1 MVCTPIGLP
10 ISAHSLIAL
19 SRCSKSPSKVL
30 DISVLQDLRH
40 HGKCT
45 LAFRL
50 GRTHHPVSE
59 RFGHFEKRP
68 SILHLLLG
76 FPRAN
81 PSARVCLFAA
91 GHLLPAGDFSPL
103 LMFRLHFSHLVLA

>member
-1 MVCTPIGLP
+1 MP

-76 FPRAN
+76 WPRAN

-91 GHLLPAGDFSPL
+91 GQDSFGLSRGCVEKIIAWPMIRWGGRPSP
-103 LMFRLHFSHLVLA
+103 